1 MADRGAMATK
11 ANAIQTPKARRAG
24 KNISGVYQKKPASQ
38 LLVWIFQQ
46 LTAAL
51 RVASPLAEGR
61 GEISEQRIEID
72 SLFDKIA
79 QR

>member
-1 MADRGAMATK
+1 LAREKGVRVYSTK
-11 ANAIQTPKARRAG
+11 YDDFWFAPPHLG
-24 KNISGVYQKKPASQ
+24 P
-38 LLVWIFQQ
+38 L
-46 LTAAL
+46 
-51 RVASPLAEGR
+51 PLAEGR